1 MKMKSPLHFL
11 ISILILNISS
21 QTGNSQT
28 TGLYLTFEDFR
39 NEIISHELSC
49 DEKGSRISLSN
60 EKRDWIKVK
69 STDGKFRYKKSETYG
84 FIDCNGEQ
92 FRFAE
97 TQLYQISEVGHL
109 IMYQQGD
116 YNTTL
121 GEELNSLA
129 TFHFSLNLNSPIQ
142 PLNLDN
148 LKLAF
153 PENHRFHD
161 LLDANFSGGQPVS
174 SFDDFHGTYKVNRI
188 LDESLNH

>member
-1 MKMKSPLHFL
+1 
-11 ISILILNISS
+11 
-21 QTGNSQT
+21 
-28 TGLYLTFEDFR
+28 
-39 NEIISHELSC
+39 
-49 DEKGSRISLSN
+49 
-60 EKRDWIKVK
+60 
-69 STDGKFRYKKSETYG
+69 
-84 FIDCNGEQ
+84 
-92 FRFAE
+92 
-97 TQLYQISEVGHL
+97 
-109 IMYQQGD
+109 MYQQGD

-121 GEELNSLA
+121 GEELISLA